1 MKKLKTHVTI
11 WTKKNVYIKKK
22 MKQKDNSL
30 KIFIMNIFFDKAI
43 QKY

>member
-1 MKKLKTHVTI
+1 MSQSELKKCVK
-11 WTKKNVYIKKK
+11 YIKK